1 VRQYRVV
8 EVMLGKGLGKL
19 TGVERVV
26 SVLLALVEAGLL
38 LLLLEL
44 GVADGALV
52 TGLVDLGVTDVGLS
66 RHYECGM

>member
-1 VRQYRVV
+1 
-8 EVMLGKGLGKL
+8 MPGKALGKL

-26 SVLLALVEAGLL
+26 GVLLALVEAGLL

-66 RHYECGM
+66 RHYGCGM